1 MFMSAFASPSVL
13 SVSPAPIFSS
23 SLSGLSPAVCKAFFL
38 RFCSATLSPSVSRI
52 SLTSRAS
59 LPFKWGGLPL
69 KGLRGC
75 SPCKAYTHTADAPHP
90 CPPSIWAPVKKK
102 KSMRS
107 PRWSR
112 GCEGKNVRFERTSA
126 VEELCEIVMSDSV
139 RRPAEEERIVLSAWS
154 FTNPSLPVSISVG
167 FAADWCW
174 AELSIYWCWDTAVP
188 VNTSTDLFDIIYL
201 LHRNCFRIKFSW
213 TL

>member
-1 MFMSAFASPSVL
+1 MFMSAFTSPSVL

-102 KSMRS
+102 KIHEKSPVITRMRGEECAVLKDF
-107 PRWSR
+107 
-112 GCEGKNVRFERTSA
+112 GCGGAVWNSNVRLSQEARWGRAYSA
-126 VEELCEIVMSDSV
+126 VGLI
-139 RRPAEEERIVLSAWS
+139 
-154 FTNPSLPVSISVG
+154 F
-167 FAADWCW
+167 
-174 AELSIYWCWDTAVP
+174 
-188 VNTSTDLFDIIYL
+188 
-201 LHRNCFRIKFSW
+201 H
-213 TL
+213 